1 MKGNLKTVMK
11 LNNNI
16 NLKKEDIRILN
27 LRHLYEQ
34 FGYVHYKMNKFEEYD
49 LYVTNKDFLS
59 GDSII
64 TFTDTNGKLL
74 ALKPDVT
81 LSIVKNYQDAEN
93 TVQKVYYNENI
104 YRTSKSTKNYREIMQ
119 MGLECMGD
127 LDIYHICEVLILA
140 AKSLDTLADR
150 YILDVSHMGIIQ
162 GFQQELKLKP
172 KHEEKLL
179 SLLREKN
186 IHGIRTLFDG
196 LKICD
201 EYRESAITLA
211 STYGSLSS
219 VLKTLESISLNE
231 TMDQA
236 IEELD
241 IICDIL
247 TSQGFTDVNLD
258 FSMVNDMSYYNGVLF
273 RGYIDGIPTGVLS
286 GGQYDELMDKMGK
299 TSGAI
304 GFAIYMDL
312 IEDYDTSLEGYD
324 VDILL
329 LYDKADAPEVLFDA
343 VQQLIADGYSVQTQH
358 QIPAK
363 LRYRKLMKF
372 ENGKT
377 KEVSSDEL

>member
-1 MKGNLKTVMK
+1 MLWF
-11 LNNNI
+11 
-16 NLKKEDIRILN
+16 
-27 LRHLYEQ
+27 Q
-34 FGYVHYKMNKFEEYD
+34 FQF
-49 LYVTNKDFLS
+49 
-59 GDSII
+59 
-64 TFTDTNGKLL
+64 
-74 ALKPDVT
+74 
-81 LSIVKNYQDAEN
+81 
-93 TVQKVYYNENI
+93 
-104 YRTSKSTKNYREIMQ
+104 
-119 MGLECMGD
+119 
-127 LDIYHICEVLILA
+127 
-140 AKSLDTLADR
+140 
-150 YILDVSHMGIIQ
+150 
-162 GFQQELKLKP
+162 
-172 KHEEKLL
+172 L

-196 LKICD
+196 LKIRD